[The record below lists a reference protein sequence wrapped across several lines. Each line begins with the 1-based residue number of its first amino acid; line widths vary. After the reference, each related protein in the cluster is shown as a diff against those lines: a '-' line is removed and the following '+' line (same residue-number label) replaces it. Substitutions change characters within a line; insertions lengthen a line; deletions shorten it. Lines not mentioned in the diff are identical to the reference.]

1 MAVRAEPIYPV
12 PWHRGRFVSWLVTT
26 DHKRIGLLYIWT
38 SLVFFLLGGVM
49 ALLIRTELLTPETA
63 DFVSRQT
70 FNQLFTMH
78 GLTMV
83 FLVIVPIL
91 AGFGNYLLPLMI
103 GARDMVFPRLNAFSY
118 WTFLLGGIVLYSSWF
133 SAGGAAD
140 TGWYLYPPYATRTGT
155 SVDLTILALHLLAVS
170 SLAGAINFVATVH
183 TMRTAGMS
191 WMRMPLFVWT
201 IYTYA
206 WLLIIALPAV
216 AAALT
221 MLLLDRT
228 AGTHFFLPDEGGSA
242 VLYQHM
248 FWFFGHPEVYIMV
261 LPAFGIVS
269 EVIPVFARKP
279 IFGYAA
285 IAFSTVGIAF
295 VSMLVWAHHMFAV
308 GMPNFLNGFFMIASV
323 LVGVPTGIKIINWL
337 ATLWRGNIT
346 FATPML
352 FALGLISVFTIGG
365 LTGIMVAAFPF
376 DWQVHDTYFVVAHM
390 HYVLFGGSIF
400 GIFAGPLL
408 LVAEDVRAHARRGPR
423 QAQLLALLHRDQPD
437 LRPAALPRAAR
448 HAPARVGLPRR
459 AVVGD
464 VEHRLDDR
472 LVHARARHARL
483 PHQRLALAEVAARR
497 ERPVARRYARVVH
510 DLAAARAQLRQGAVH
525 LEPASFARPSPAAAG
540 GDQVTPGPWLRLC
553 GLGATA
559 AAAATVASGSLGI
572 AHRALAAIALP
583 PLVAIVIAAW
593 RAHPRLLPW
602 AVASLVSFLRCDRDL
617 VGRPGARGRSSSR
630 ARGDRRVHRA
640 ALPWRAR
647 SRRVVARLR
656 DADEAPH
663 HVAAAL

>member
-12 PWHRGRFVSWLVTT
+12 PWYRGRFVSWLVTT
-26 DHKRIGLLYIWT
+26 DHKRIGVLYIWT
-38 SLVFFLLGGVM
+38 SLAFFLLGGVM
-49 ALLIRTELLTPETA
+49 ALMIRTELLTPETA

-91 AGFGNYLLPLMI
+91 AGFGNYLVPLMI

-308 GMPNFLNGFFMIASV
+308 GLPNFLNGFFMIASV

-352 FALGLISVFTIGG
+352 FALGLVSVFTIGG

-408 LVAEDVRAHARRGPR
+408 LVAEDVRAHARREPR
-423 QAQLLALLHRDQPD
+423 QAPLLALLHRGQPD
-437 LRPAALPRAAR
+437 LRAAALPRAAR
-448 HAPARVGLPRR
+448 NAPARVGLPRR

-472 LVHARARHARL
+472 LVHDRARHARV
-483 PHQRLALAEVAARR
+483 PRQRLALAEGAPRR
-497 ERPVARRYARVVH
+497 ERPVARRHARVVH

-525 LEPASFARPSPAAAG
+525 LEPAPVARPSPPAAG
-540 GDQVTPGPWLRLC
+540 GRSRDAGALASPLRDRRDGRRRC
-553 GLGATA
+553 DRRERVARDRAPCPRGDRA
-559 AAAATVASGSLGI
+559 AAARRDRHRGLASAPAAAALG
-572 AHRALAAIALP
+572 RRRRSSP
-583 PLVAIVIAAW
+583 
-593 RAHPRLLPW
+593 
-602 AVASLVSFLRCDRDL
+602 
-617 VGRPGARGRSSSR
+617 SSSR
-630 ARGDRRVHRA
+630 SGPGGPA
-640 ALPWRAR
+640 PCTWPQQR
-647 SRRVVARLR
+647 SRSR
-656 DADEAPH
+656 
-663 HVAAAL
+663 